1 MREFVPMKEFFKDKE
16 KVEADKNRRKT
27 GQRKIS
33 FWQYLALAP
42 LLVVLLCFAARKEGY
57 HMDELLSFELSN
69 GEFNPWIV
77 PTQPV
82 GRLAKFVKEEIRGGS
97 LWETMSNLADT
108 GADVLK
114 NRGNSKLLQYKADV
128 YPEPVWISKEQFQDY
143 VATGEED
150 RFSYLS
156 VYFNVKDDNHPPL
169 HFMLLHTMSSLF
181 PGTIVPMLGCVINL
195 LAILGCMICF
205 LRLGLLLEE
214 GGLLPKGYGGIL
226 GVGASLLYGLSAG
239 GIATALLIRM
249 YGLMTFFCVAL
260 FYLHVKKWLGGDF
273 GEKNKLLIAVT
284 VSGFLTQYFFL
295 FYCLTLAAVTV
306 GALAAKK
313 RFAELGRYIR
323 SMICAGAIGVLL
335 FPFSVADVFSSGRG
349 VEALQNL
356 GGSFSDFV
364 YRLGAF
370 SRILAESCFG
380 SVTICM
386 VVLVC
391 LAAGIVGGVVFRYAE
406 KCRRQTKEELR
417 REDGMGAGEKTAG
430 RERLPLLLM
439 LFVPVVSYFLLTVKA
454 APYLVDRYL
463 MPLFPF
469 GAMVLSLL
477 IGVVCLLFYGE
488 PRRRTLNFSVKGSA
502 YFVGF
507 RLIPFWMLAPMLL
520 LGIYQVAS
528 YEGAYLYQGYARQ
541 LETAERYHGMPC
553 ICLYDGV
560 GYYENLLEFTRYGR
574 TLLVKLPELEGRE
587 DTSDLAQLKEL
598 VVLRKSAVEEAGAI
612 AVLEEYGWEVEQVL
626 VSGEESVYG
635 DTVYLCRRTW
645 QGGLGAA
652 AVQSE
657 TGDKR

>member
-260 FYLHVKKWLGGDF
+260 FYLHVKKWLG
-273 GEKNKLLIAVT
+273 
-284 VSGFLTQYFFL
+284 
-295 FYCLTLAAVTV
+295 
-306 GALAAKK
+306 
-313 RFAELGRYIR
+313 
-323 SMICAGAIGVLL
+323 
-335 FPFSVADVFSSGRG
+335 
-349 VEALQNL
+349 
-356 GGSFSDFV
+356 
-364 YRLGAF
+364 
-370 SRILAESCFG
+370 
-380 SVTICM
+380 
-386 VVLVC
+386 
-391 LAAGIVGGVVFRYAE
+391 
-406 KCRRQTKEELR
+406 
-417 REDGMGAGEKTAG
+417 
-430 RERLPLLLM
+430 
-439 LFVPVVSYFLLTVKA
+439 
-454 APYLVDRYL
+454 
-463 MPLFPF
+463 
-469 GAMVLSLL
+469 
-477 IGVVCLLFYGE
+477 
-488 PRRRTLNFSVKGSA
+488 
-502 YFVGF
+502 
-507 RLIPFWMLAPMLL
+507 
-520 LGIYQVAS
+520 
-528 YEGAYLYQGYARQ
+528 
-541 LETAERYHGMPC
+541 
-553 ICLYDGV
+553 
-560 GYYENLLEFTRYGR
+560 
-574 TLLVKLPELEGRE
+574 
-587 DTSDLAQLKEL
+587 
-598 VVLRKSAVEEAGAI
+598 
-612 AVLEEYGWEVEQVL
+612 
-626 VSGEESVYG
+626 
-635 DTVYLCRRTW
+635 
-645 QGGLGAA
+645 
-652 AVQSE
+652 
-657 TGDKR
+657 